1 MQHLTRNNF
10 PRFHYEKFRKV
21 SNGNLPHILYRVSFP
36 YTIIP
41 CCCGVSQQKAEMTF
55 CLTGYDAYGF
65 DLDHTLAKY
74 KLTELCRVCICQR
87 TKLTTI
93 SYMPTLERLKAGG
106 GGSFFQ
112 KDAKWCILLHFGYKI
127 CVVKTLNIV

>member
-21 SNGNLPHILYRVSFP
+21 SNGNLPHILYRVSLP
-36 YTIIP
+36 YAIIP
-41 CCCGVSQQKAEMTF
+41 WCCGVSQQKAEMTF

-74 KLTELCRVCICQR
+74 KLTELCRVCNCQR
-87 TKLTTI
+87 TERTTI
-93 SYMPTLERLKAGG
+93 SYMLTLESLKAVREGG
-106 GGSFFQ
+106 GVFFSEGR
-112 KDAKWCILLHFGYKI
+112 KMVHSAAFWIKS
-127 CVVKTLNIV
+127 V